1 MVTKKSGFASDRF
14 LALALFLSCLP
25 AHAYMPLNTEDAG
38 TTAKGGY
45 QVEQYFYRVLQ
56 VGQNSTDSGS
66 VSSGQ
71 DYEGSGNAKAFP
83 FAFSGGLT
91 DNIDLQFTST
101 YYLQPLGSFSRVG
114 NYTLNLKWRFMGD
127 GETGLNLTLRP
138 QLIAPS
144 STSQQVYG
152 IGNAAW
158 NYGLTF
164 VASQFSENYEL
175 HFNAGYLRAPYN
187 KAYTVGFSEDANRT
201 NLYSVSL
208 APVWNI
214 SPEWKI
220 ALDGGITTNPSESD
234 PSLTRYGL
242 VALMYSPTKDLS
254 IGLSYQRNAS
264 SIGTAWGGSGEY
276 VSRVQVGVTY
286 RFD

>member
-1 MVTKKSGFASDRF
+1 MKEYLQKSLCVFSFGWLLLGS
-14 LALALFLSCLP
+14 P
-25 AHAYMPLNTEDAG
+25 PVVAYMPFNTDDAG
-38 TTAKGGY
+38 TTAKGSY
-45 QVEQYFYRVLQ
+45 QIEQYFYTLLQ
-56 VGQNSTDSGS
+56 VGQGSTDTGS
-66 VSSGQ
+66 VSSGE
-71 DYEGSGNAKAFP
+71 DYQGVGNARAFP
-83 FAFSGGLT
+83 FAFSRGLT
-91 DNIDLQFTST
+91 DNIDLQFTPT
-101 YYLQPLGSFSRVG
+101 YYLQPLGSFSRVA

-127 GETGLNLTLRP
+127 GETGLNLALRP

-144 STSQQVYG
+144 SIAQQEYG

-164 VASQFSENYEL
+164 IASQFGENYEL

-187 KAYTVGFSEDANRT
+187 GAYTVGLSEDASRT

-214 SPEWKI
+214 SPNWKI
-220 ALDGGITTNPSESD
+220 GLDGGINTNPNEPD

-254 IGLSYQRNAS
+254 FGLSYQRNAS
-264 SIGTAWGGSGEY
+264 TFEAAWGGSGAY
-276 VSRVQVGVTY
+276 VSRLQVGVTY

>member
-1 MVTKKSGFASDRF
+1 MKEYLQKILCVFSLGWLLLGS
-14 LALALFLSCLP
+14 P
-25 AHAYMPLNTEDAG
+25 PVVAYMPFNTDDAG
-38 TTAKGGY
+38 TNAKGGF
-45 QVEQYFYRVLQ
+45 QVEQYFYTLLL
-56 VGQNSTDSGS
+56 VGQDSTDMGS
-66 VSSGQ
+66 VSSGE
-71 DYEGSGNAKAFP
+71 DYQGVGNARAFP
-83 FAFSGGLT
+83 FAFSRGLT
-91 DNIDLQFTST
+91 DNIDLQFTPT
-101 YYLQPLGSFSRVG
+101 YYLQPLGSFSRVA

-127 GETGLNLTLRP
+127 GETGLNLALRP

-144 STSQQVYG
+144 SVAQQEYG

-164 VASQFSENYEL
+164 IASQFGENYEL

-187 KAYTVGFSEDANRT
+187 GAYTVGLSEDASRT

-214 SPEWKI
+214 SPNWKSVI
-220 ALDGGITTNPSESD
+220 DGGINTNPNEPA
-234 PSLTRYGL
+234 PSMTRYGL

-254 IGLSYQRNAS
+254 FGLSYQRNAS
-264 SIGTAWGGSGEY
+264 TFEAAWGGSGAY
-276 VSRVQVGVTY
+276 VSRLQMGVTY

>member
-1 MVTKKSGFASDRF
+1 MLRKNSLFAGDRY
-14 LALALFLSCLP
+14 LALALLLAYLP
-25 AHAYMPLNTEDAG
+25 VHAYTPLNTDDAG

-45 QVEQYFYRVLQ
+45 QIDQYFYTLLL
-56 VGQNSTDSGS
+56 VGQDSTDSGS
-66 VSSGQ
+66 VSSGE
-71 DYEGSGNAKAFP
+71 DYQGVGNARAFP

-91 DNIDLQFTST
+91 DNIDLQFTPT
-101 YYLQPLGSFSRVG
+101 YYLQPLGSFSRVA
-114 NYTLNLKWRFMGD
+114 NYTVNLKWRFMGD
-127 GETGLNLTLRP
+127 GETGLNLALRP

-144 STSQQVYG
+144 SIGQQEYG

-164 VASQFSENYEL
+164 IASQFGENYEL

-187 KAYTVGFSEDANRT
+187 GAHTVGLSEDASRT
-201 NLYSVSL
+201 NLYSVSF

-214 SPEWKI
+214 SPSWKI
-220 ALDGGITTNPSESD
+220 ALDGGINTNPNEPA
-234 PSLTRYGL
+234 PSMTRYGL

-254 IGLSYQRNAS
+254 LGLSYQRNAS
-264 SIGTAWGGSGEY
+264 TFEAAWGGSGAY
-276 VSRVQVGVTY
+276 VSRLQVGVTY

>member
-1 MVTKKSGFASDRF
+1 MKEYLQKILCVFSLGWLLLGS
-14 LALALFLSCLP
+14 P
-25 AHAYMPLNTEDAG
+25 PVVAYMPFNTDDAG
-38 TTAKGGY
+38 TNAKGGF
-45 QVEQYFYRVLQ
+45 QVEQYFYTLLL
-56 VGQNSTDSGS
+56 VGQDSTDMGS
-66 VSSGQ
+66 VSSGE
-71 DYEGSGNAKAFP
+71 DYQGVGNARAFP
-83 FAFSGGLT
+83 FAFSRGLT
-91 DNIDLQFTST
+91 DNIDLQFTPT
-101 YYLQPLGSFSRVG
+101 YYLQPLGSFSRVA

-127 GETGLNLTLRP
+127 GETGLNLALRP

-144 STSQQVYG
+144 SVAQQEYG

-164 VASQFSENYEL
+164 IASQFGENYEL

-187 KAYTVGFSEDANRT
+187 GAYTIGLSEDANRT

-208 APVWNI
+208 APIWNI
-214 SPEWKI
+214 SSNWKI
-220 ALDGGITTNPSESD
+220 GLDGGINTNPNEPA

-254 IGLSYQRNAS
+254 FGLSYQRNAS
-264 SIGTAWGGSGEY
+264 TFEAAWGGSGAY
-276 VSRVQVGVTY
+276 VSRLQVGVTY